1 MTVMPYRGLADFLE
15 ALGHAGEL
23 ARVEAEVDPGGEA
36 AEVTRR
42 IAAAGGPALIF
53 RRVTGS
59 DTPLVANL
67 LGTEARIARA
77 LGGRPLDEIAAR
89 VADLADPNRAEGWLG
104 RLAGT
109 PGSGGFGVAA
119 PRKARSGPAQQV
131 VRLGRD
137 VDLGELPLVQAGTEE
152 TAPAI
157 TAATLVCADPS
168 DESPRAVRCDLVQLG
183 PDRLAACWAESD
195 EPARLLHEYR
205 RLGEPM
211 PVAAVLGGDPALA
224 LAAAPVL
231 GARVDV
237 LAVAGLLR
245 ERPLE
250 VVRGRSVGLE
260 VPADAEI
267 VIEGRVEPGTQPVD
281 SGRRCGPLGHL
292 VASRPV
298 PVVQVTAVTHRA
310 NPIFPAMVPGPPP
323 HEACVVTRTMA
334 RLFAPLVK
342 LAVPEL
348 VDFDLP
354 LCGGARHV
362 AFLSIRK
369 THPGQPRRVAM
380 AAWAQRVFEFAKL
393 LIMVD
398 EGVDVRDPAQVIAAM
413 AAHAEPG
420 RDVFSYQ
427 GPGDPLDHAAAPSEL
442 AHRTAIDATA
452 KLSGERAGVVPVE
465 RAAAQAMQRQ
475 VTDRWTEYGLG
486 PEP

>member
-1 MTVMPYRGLADFLE
+1 MPYRGLADFLE
-15 ALGHAGEL
+15 ELGHAGEL
-23 ARVEAEVDPGGEA
+23 ARVETEVDPRAEA

-42 IAAAGGPALIF
+42 IAAAGGPAIIF

-59 DTPLVANL
+59 DTPLLANL

-89 VADLADPNRAEGWLG
+89 VGDLADPNRAEGWLG

-109 PGSGGFGVAA
+109 PGSGGFGAAA

-137 VDLGELPLVQAGTEE
+137 VDLGELPLVRSGPDE

-157 TAATLVCADPS
+157 TAATLLCLDPA
-168 DESPRAVRCDLVQLG
+168 EERPRAVRCDLALLG

-224 LAAAPVL
+224 LGAAPVL
-231 GARVDV
+231 GPKVDV

-245 ERPLE
+245 EKPLE
-250 VVRGRSVGLE
+250 VVRCRSVGLE

-267 VIEGRVEPGTQPVD
+267 VIEGRVDPGQPPAE
-281 SGRRCGPLGHL
+281 SGPRCGPLGYA

-310 NPIFPAMVPGPPP
+310 NPIFPAMIPGPPP

-354 LCGGARHV
+354 LCGGARQV
-362 AFLSIRK
+362 AFMSIRK
-369 THPGQPRRVAM
+369 TYPGQARRVAM
-380 AAWAQRVFEFAKL
+380 AAWTRRAFEFAKL
-393 LIMVD
+393 LVVVD
-398 EGVDVRDPAQVIAAM
+398 EGVDVRDAAQVIAAV
-413 AAHAEPG
+413 ATHADPG
-420 RDVFSYQ
+420 RDLFSHQ
-427 GPGDPLDHAAAPSEL
+427 GPPDPLDHAATPGEL
-442 AHRTAIDATA
+442 SHRTVIDATS
-452 KLSGERAGVVPVE
+452 KLPGERAGLLPVD
-465 RAAAQAMQRQ
+465 RVAAEAIHRQ
-475 VTDRWTEYGLG
+475 VTDRWPEYGLG
-486 PEP
+486 PE